1 MYLDARYI
9 LVKSSITWTNNNSY
23 TCTALRGTWRLAL
36 KYLKIK
42 LSSSSTITHT
52 GA

>member
-36 KYLKIK
+36 KIFKNKI
-42 LSSSSTITHT
+42 I
-52 GA
+52 